1 MKLDIYLSP
10 ETQRPFAVNN
20 LVDREIKKWIELLV
34 FAPRDD

>member
-1 MKLDIYLSP
+1 MKLDIYLAP

-20 LVDREIKKWIELLV
+20 LVDRGIKNWIEALV